1 MNEWMNEWIKNGWKK
16 KERTTEVMAWKN
28 ATQIEINELL
38 RCKVQFPLCYIS
50 LLIRKQVRTEKT
62 QLSPL
67 GIRLAFDRFLEPL
80 HGTISKC

>member
-1 MNEWMNEWIKNGWKK
+1 MNEWLNEWIKNGWIK

-28 ATQIEINELL
+28 GTQIEINELL

-62 QLSPL
+62 KLSPL